1 MATVHEIQKLK
12 LTLATAAKALE
23 LQEEAL
29 VESREKWRK
38 AAANV
43 EQANLPLG
51 EGADDLNF
59 LAETYRADMRAV
71 VDHREAHGKAKREH
85 DGIVHPINPAFPGF
99 IAQHE
104 GDSAASK
111 PEPQNNPLAPMPPTQ
126 R

>member
-1 MATVHEIQKLK
+1 MATVHEVQKLK

-29 VESREKWRK
+29 VESRNRWRK
-38 AAANV
+38 AVADV
-43 EQANLPLG
+43 EQVALPMG
-51 EGADDLNF
+51 EGADNLNF

-71 VDHREAHGKAKREH
+71 ADYREVHGKAKREH

-99 IAQHE
+99 IPQHE
-104 GDSAASK
+104 GESAASK